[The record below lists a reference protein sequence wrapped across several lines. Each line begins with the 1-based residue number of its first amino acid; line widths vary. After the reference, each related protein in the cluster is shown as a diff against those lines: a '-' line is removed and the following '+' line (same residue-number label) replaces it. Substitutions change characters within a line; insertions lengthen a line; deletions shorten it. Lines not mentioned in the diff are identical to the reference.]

1 MKISRMIIG
10 MGCLLLSAGN
20 LQAQDIIGKKTYNSY
35 RGLVMAGYQG
45 WFNTPDDGADR
56 SWRHYGGPKF
66 GPGVATVE
74 MWPDTKE
81 YKKLYTTKFQY
92 EDGTYA
98 KVFSS
103 HDAST
108 TDTHF
113 RWMKKYGLDGVF
125 MQRFVSEVRGESGR
139 NHFNHVLHNAMNMAN
154 KYDRAISIMYDL
166 SGMRHGEAPFV
177 LSDIK
182 QLAEEYHLFD
192 HQKNPS
198 YLYHNG
204 KPLVAVWG
212 VGFNDGRGYD
222 TGDCAEVI
230 DGMRK
235 MGFSIMIGVPTYWRE
250 QGTDCLKEEALTALI
265 KRCDIVMPWFVARYD
280 DKSFKS
286 FSPLIDKDIQWAK
299 DNHID
304 YAPLCFPGFSWDNLK
319 YPEPGPKIPRNK
331 GQFLQDQ
338 IDYSLQAG
346 AQMLYIAMFDEI
358 DEGTAIFKIA
368 RKVPVAQPRSTFVPL
383 EEGIKSDH
391 YLKIVGKAAK
401 RLKKN
406 Q

>member
-1 MKISRMIIG
+1 MRISRILIG
-10 MGCLLLSAGN
+10 MGCLLLSASY

-45 WFNTPDDGADR
+45 WFNTPEDGAGR

-81 YKKLYTTKFQY
+81 YKQLYTTKFQY
-92 EDGTYA
+92 DDGTYA

-108 TDTHF
+108 TNLHF

-139 NHFNHVLHNAMNMAN
+139 NHFNQVLHNAMNMAN
-154 KYDRAISIMYDL
+154 KYDRAIAIMYDL

-192 HQKNPS
+192 HAKNPS

-204 KPLVAVWG
+204 KPLVSVWG
-212 VGFNDGRGYD
+212 VGFNDKRGYD

-230 DGMRK
+230 DGMKK

-250 QGTDCLKEEALTALI
+250 QGDDCLKEPALTALI
-265 KRCDIVMPWFVARYD
+265 KRCDVVMPWFVARYN
-280 DKSFKS
+280 DKSFKR
-286 FSPLIDKDIQWAK
+286 FAPLIVKDIQWAK

-304 YAPLCFPGFSWDNLK
+304 YVPLCFPGFSWDNLK

-331 GQFLQDQ
+331 GAFLQEQ
-338 IDYSLQAG
+338 VDYSLNAG

-368 RKVPVAQPRSTFVPL
+368 RKVPVGQPHSTFVPL

-401 RLKKN
+401 RLKK
-406 Q
+406 